1 MVEGHPQRVQNLAI
15 QAPGEPAGRPLEG
28 AIEVERDSG
37 RRLRGPLDDAVVQGD
52 GDHGD
57 PLLCGPANKPG
68 SVRACGQA
76 PYEPPV
82 GAGHREDTA
91 RIGSV
96 TSTRPRDAQVLSC
109 RPGSQVQSGSVV
121 AEGAGRLPVVA
132 PESRDEGRSEER
144 RVGKEC
150 RARWWRGTSE

>member
-1 MVEGHPQRVQNLAI
+1 MVEGHPQRVQYLAI

-68 SVRACGQA
+68 SVRCCGQVT
-76 PYEPPV
+76 YETP
-82 GAGHREDTA
+82 D
-91 RIGSV
+91 
-96 TSTRPRDAQVLSC
+96 
-109 RPGSQVQSGSVV
+109 
-121 AEGAGRLPVVA
+121 GAGRR
-132 PESRDEGRSEER
+132 EYT
-144 RVGKEC
+144 
-150 RARWWRGTSE
+150 ARNRLVTDTTY